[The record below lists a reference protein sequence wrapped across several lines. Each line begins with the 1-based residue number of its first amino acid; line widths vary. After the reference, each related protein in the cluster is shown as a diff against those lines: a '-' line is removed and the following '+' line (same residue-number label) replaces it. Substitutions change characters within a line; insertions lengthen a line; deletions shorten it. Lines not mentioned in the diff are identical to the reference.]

1 MTSIIIYVH
10 DFRVSGVVKD
20 SLMLAAH
27 CAKSHEVTMVA
38 GYGGGFL
45 EEEARSGGYPVHMLH
60 MGAPRAPS
68 RLRAAPA
75 LRRWLKRQGKCT
87 FVSMGNMGHATP
99 YWASRGLP
107 HVRKIYRISN
117 EIKRAD
123 GIRGMLRTHWMR
135 RLIADADSM
144 PLVGAA
150 LAANPLFADALHR
163 GVAVQMASGVDSA
176 TAQRMACAPAPNQWM
191 EENIPVVLGIGRLR
205 PQKNFGLLV
214 EAVGLLRRERNVRL
228 ILLGEGSAEE
238 QARLQQLS
246 HANGLADSFLLAGKT
261 DNVFCWLA
269 RAAAFALPSRWEGS
283 SVALLEA
290 MAVGTPV
297 VASRLAGDAAEVL
310 DHGRYGLLFDGENP
324 AALASAIARQLS
336 ADAVTP
342 NARALHYPP
351 PWDRYRDLIERVADN
366 NAS

>member
-1 MTSIIIYVH
+1 MTRIIIYVH
-10 DFRVSGVVKD
+10 DFRISGVVKD
-20 SLMLAAH
+20 SLMLAEH
-27 CAKSHEVTMVA
+27 CAKSHEVTLVA

-45 EEEARSGGYPVHMLH
+45 EEEARSGGYPVHVLH
-60 MGAPRAPS
+60 MGSTRAPS
-68 RLRAAPA
+68 RLRAVPA
-75 LRRWLKRQGKCT
+75 LRRWLKAQGKCT
-87 FVSMGNMGHATP
+87 LVSMGNMGHATP

-123 GIRGMLRTHWMR
+123 GIRGALRTYWMR

-163 GVAVQMASGVDSA
+163 GVAIQMASGVDSA
-176 TAQRMACAPAPNQWM
+176 TARCMASAPPPHQWL
-191 EENIPVVLGIGRLR
+191 EEDIPVVLGIGRLR

-214 EAVGLLRRERNVRL
+214 EAVGLLRREQKVRL
-228 ILLGEGSAEE
+228 VILGEGSADE
-238 QARLQQLS
+238 QARLQQRAHTS
-246 HANGLADSFLLAGKT
+246 GLADSFLLAGKT
-261 DNVFCWLA
+261 DNVFCWLS

-290 MAVGTPV
+290 LAVGTPV
-297 VASRLAGDAAEVL
+297 IASRLAGDAADVL
-310 DHGRYGLLFDGENP
+310 DQGRYGLLFDGED
-324 AALASAIARQLS
+324 AGALATAIARQLS

-342 NARALHYPP
+342 NGRASHYPP
-351 PWDRYRDLIERVADN
+351 PWDRYRELIERVALG
-366 NAS
+366 